1 MKFKLIESGKPTT
14 KQLSFGIRSLD
25 EERGFNQIWLY
36 LFNRYWY
43 WNIDKQIVKSQKKW
57 VDTSHYEW
65 ATKDENGKSGYTDHI
80 QVEYSISIRNDSI
93 SLHYGPNLDCWP
105 NKYSK
110 YINFPWKDAR
120 TTSITFFEYNPKT
133 KELKTFKRLDESNC
147 VTVYDTI
154 ETEKEV
160 PKFKI
165 AFNDYDGTEVV
176 ATCYVQERRWK
187 YGVRWTKF
195 LGLFQKENVRRA
207 VHFKFDK
214 ETGTEKGS
222 WKGGTL
228 GTGCDLEIG
237 QDPFEAFKIYAASTH
252 RDKRPFTNV
261 RLLEE

>member
-1 MKFKLIESGKPTT
+1 MLFKLIESGKPST

-25 EERGFNQIWLY
+25 EEIGYNQIWLY
-36 LFNRYWY
+36 LFNRFWY

-65 ATKDENGKSGYTDHI
+65 VTKDENGKSGYTDYI
-80 QVEYSISIRNDSI
+80 QVEYSIAIRNDSI
-93 SLHYGPNLDCWP
+93 SLQCGPNLDCWP
-105 NKYSK
+105 SKYSK
-110 YINFPWKDAR
+110 YISFPWKDAR

-133 KELKTFKRLDESNC
+133 KELKTFKRLGEEKAP
-147 VTVYDTI
+147 I
-154 ETEKEV
+154 LEIMETEKEV

-176 ATCYVQERRWK
+176 ATCHVQERRWK
-187 YGVRWTKF
+187 YGVKWAKF

-207 VHFKFDK
+207 IYFKFDK

-228 GTGCDLEIG
+228 GSGCDLEIG
-237 QDPFEAFKIYAASTH
+237 QDPFEAFKIYAASNSH
-252 RDKRPFTNV
+252 DKRPFTNV